1 MHKPQM
7 CSSVVAA
14 ENTLE
19 SQLLTRWREEERGG
33 NCELTRQK
41 ERWWEAHR
49 ERKMRTKSEG
59 RTTPPHISSKSGN
72 PFGLSDSTT
81 AFNELLH

>member
-33 NCELTRQK
+33 KLRVNET
-41 ERWWEAHR
+41 EREMVGGA
-49 ERKMRTKSEG
+49 
-59 RTTPPHISSKSGN
+59 
-72 PFGLSDSTT
+72 
-81 AFNELLH
+81 